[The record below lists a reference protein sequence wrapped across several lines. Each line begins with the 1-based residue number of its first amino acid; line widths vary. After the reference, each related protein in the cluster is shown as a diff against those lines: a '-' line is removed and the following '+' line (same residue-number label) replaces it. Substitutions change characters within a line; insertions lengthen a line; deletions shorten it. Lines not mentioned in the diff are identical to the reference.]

1 MKTYTATDARSNLFK
16 LLKTTIMGHAI
27 TRIASK
33 DGAAILISEDD
44 YESLMETAELL
55 SIPGFKKSIEKADRE
70 IEKGEMYSL
79 DEVFK

>member
-1 MKTYTATDARSNLFK
+1 MKTYTVTDARTNLFN
-16 LLKTTIMGHAI
+16 LLKTTINGHSI

-55 SIPGFKKSIEKADRE
+55 SIPGLKNSIEKADKE
-70 IEKGEMYSL
+70 IEKGEIYSF